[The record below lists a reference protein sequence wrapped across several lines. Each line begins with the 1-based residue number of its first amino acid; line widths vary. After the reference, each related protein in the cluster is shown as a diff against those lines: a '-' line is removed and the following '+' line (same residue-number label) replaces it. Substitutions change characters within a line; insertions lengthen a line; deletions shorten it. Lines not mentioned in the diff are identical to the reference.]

1 MSKDT
6 DKKTILIVSASR
18 GLGFG
23 LVAEHLKRG
32 FDVIAAVRKAEDEA
46 DLKALPGAERLTLHH
61 LDVTS
66 DDDIARLAD
75 DLPADLDIVF
85 INAGIS
91 GPKSVVTASADELNQ
106 IMQANVFGPI
116 RLAHAL
122 LGHVRPGTGILAFMS
137 SAMGSIAENESGS
150 MEVYRAS
157 KTAQNS
163 FARSFWLSAAKDV
176 GVTVLSIHPG
186 WVKTDMG
193 GAGADIDVDTSVTGI
208 ADQLAANH
216 GADTHRFIDYSGRE
230 IAW

>member
-1 MSKDT
+1 MSKET
-6 DKKTILIVSASR
+6 VMKTILIVGASR
-18 GLGFG
+18 GLGLG

-32 FDVIAAVRKAEDEA
+32 FNVIATVRKAADEA
-46 DLKALPGAERLTLHH
+46 DLKALSGAERLTLHH

-66 DDDIARLAD
+66 DDDIARLAK
-75 DLPADLDIVF
+75 DLPADLDIAF

-91 GPKSVVTASADELNQ
+91 GPKSVVSASADELNQ
-106 IMQANVFGPI
+106 IMQANVFGPV

-122 LGHVRPGTGILAFMS
+122 IGKVRPDTGILAFMS
-137 SAMGSIAENESGS
+137 SIMGSIAKNESGG

-163 FARSFWLSAAKDV
+163 LARSLWIGSAKEV
-176 GVTVLSIHPG
+176 GVTVLSVHPG

-193 GAGADIDVDTSVTGI
+193 GSGADIDVDTSVTGI
-208 ADQLAANH
+208 ADQLAAHH
-216 GADTHRFIDYSGRE
+216 GTHAHRFIDYSGRE

>member
-1 MSKDT
+1 MNKDT
-6 DKKTILIVSASR
+6 DMKTILIVGASR
-18 GLGFG
+18 GLGLG

-32 FDVIAAVRKAEDEA
+32 FTVIATVRKAADEA

-66 DDDIARLAD
+66 DDDIARLAR
-75 DLPADLDIVF
+75 DLPADLDIAF

-106 IMQANVFGPI
+106 IMQANVFGPV

-122 LGHVRPGTGILAFMS
+122 IGKVRRDTGILAFMS
-137 SAMGSIAENESGS
+137 SVMGSIAENESGG

-163 FARSFWLSAAKDV
+163 LARSLWIGSAKEV
-176 GVTVLSIHPG
+176 GVTVLSVHPG

-193 GAGADIDVDTSVTGI
+193 GSGADIDVDTSVTGI
-208 ADQLAANH
+208 ADQLAAHH
-216 GADTHRFIDYSGRE
+216 GTHAHRFIDYSGRE

>member
-1 MSKDT
+1 MNKDT
-6 DKKTILIVSASR
+6 DIKTILIVGASR
-18 GLGFG
+18 GLGLG

-32 FDVIAAVRKAEDEA
+32 FNVIATVRKAADEA
-46 DLKALPGAERLTLHH
+46 ELRALPGAERLTLHH

-66 DDDIARLAD
+66 DDDIARLAK
-75 DLPADLDIVF
+75 DLPADLDIAF

-106 IMQANVFGPI
+106 IMQANVFGPV

-122 LGHVRPGTGILAFMS
+122 IGKVRRDTGILAFMS
-137 SAMGSIAENESGS
+137 SIMGSIAENESGG

-163 FARSFWLSAAKDV
+163 LARSFWIGSAKEA
-176 GVTVLSIHPG
+176 GVTVMSIHPG

-208 ADQLAANH
+208 ADQLATSH
-216 GADTHRFIDYSGRE
+216 GTHAHRFVDYSGRE

>member
-1 MSKDT
+1 MNKDT
-6 DKKTILIVSASR
+6 DMKTILIVGASR
-18 GLGFG
+18 GLGLG
-23 LVAEHLKRG
+23 LVAEHLNRG
-32 FDVIAAVRKAEDEA
+32 FNVIATVRKAADEA
-46 DLKALPGAERLTLHH
+46 ELTALPGAERLSLHH

-66 DDDIARLAD
+66 DDDIARLAK
-75 DLPADLDIVF
+75 DLPADLDIAF

-91 GPKSVVTASADELNQ
+91 GPKSVVTASADELNE
-106 IMQANVFGPI
+106 IMQANVFGPV

-122 LGHVRPGTGILAFMS
+122 LGHVRPQTGILAFMS
-137 SAMGSIAENESGS
+137 SIMGSIAENESGG

-163 FARSFWLSAAKDV
+163 LARSLWLGEAKEV

-208 ADQLAANH
+208 ADQLAASH
-216 GADTHRFIDYSGRE
+216 GGGTHRFIDYSGRE

>member
-1 MSKDT
+1 MGKDT
-6 DKKTILIVSASR
+6 EMKTILIVGASR
-18 GLGFG
+18 GLGLG

-32 FDVIAAVRKAEDEA
+32 FEVIATVRKAADEA
-46 DLKALPGAERLTLHH
+46 DLKALPGAEQLTLHH

-66 DDDIARLAD
+66 DADIARLAG
-75 DLPADLDIVF
+75 DLPADLDVVF

-91 GPKSVVTASADELNQ
+91 GPKSVVTASADDLNQ

-116 RLAHAL
+116 RLAYAL
-122 LGHVRPGTGILAFMS
+122 LGHVRPRTGILAFMS
-137 SAMGSIAENESGS
+137 SIMGSIGENESGG
-150 MEVYRAS
+150 METYRAS

-163 FARSFWLSAAKDV
+163 FARSFWLGAAKDV

-208 ADQLAANH
+208 ADQIAAHH
-216 GADTHRFIDYSGRE
+216 GADAHRFIDYSGRE

>member
-1 MSKDT
+1 MNKDT
-6 DKKTILIVSASR
+6 DMKTILIVGASR
-18 GLGFG
+18 GLGLG

-32 FDVIAAVRKAEDEA
+32 FNVIATVRKAADEA
-46 DLKALPGAERLTLHH
+46 DLKALSGSERLTLHH

-66 DDDIARLAD
+66 DEDIARLAR

-91 GPKSVVTASADELNQ
+91 GPKSVVTASADDLNQ
-106 IMQANVFGPI
+106 IMQANVFGPV

-122 LGHVRPGTGILAFMS
+122 LGKVRRDTGILAFMS
-137 SAMGSIAENESGS
+137 SIMGSIAENESGG

-163 FARSFWLSAAKDV
+163 LARSLWIGEAKDA
-176 GVTVLSIHPG
+176 GVTVLSVHPG

-208 ADQLAANH
+208 ADQLAAHH
-216 GADTHRFIDYSGRE
+216 GTHAHRFIDYSGRE